1 MTTPTTLEIARK
13 FAEELVGNYDTA
25 RLILTLADQVEAL
38 TKERDDLK
46 AIVAGKI
53 KTIALYRVEMLK
65 ACKER
70 DALAADAA
78 RYQWVKKQ
86 TRAFSLDMGGKHS
99 WAVTGGFMR
108 AKGSSLDEAIDAAIQ
123 EAGVQ

>member
-1 MTTPTTLEIARK
+1 MTAQEQI
-13 FAEELVGNYDTA
+13 ES
-25 RLILTLADQVEAL
+25 L

-86 TRAFSLDMGGKHS
+86 TRAFSLDMGGQHS
-99 WAVTGGFMR
+99 WAVTGSFSR
-108 AKGSSLDEAIDAAIQ
+108 AKGPSLDEAIDAAIK
-123 EAGVQ
+123 AGVQ